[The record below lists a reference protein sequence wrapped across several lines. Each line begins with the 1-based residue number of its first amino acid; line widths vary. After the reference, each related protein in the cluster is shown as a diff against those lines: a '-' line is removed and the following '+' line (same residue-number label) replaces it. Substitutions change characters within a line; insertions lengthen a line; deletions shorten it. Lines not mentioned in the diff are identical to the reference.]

1 MKVVLLKDIEKFGK
15 KYEIKE
21 VKEGFARNFLFPK
34 GLAKIATKQNL
45 KEAETRKEMEDKK
58 SEEELKKAQAEAEA
72 IEGLELSIAVKVGD
86 NNQLFESVSP
96 QKISEK
102 MKEMNFNVKKD
113 QIIISEPIKELGEF
127 KVKIS
132 FKHNLEAEIKLTII
146 PEENKE

>member
-34 GLAKIATKQNL
+34 GLAQVASKQNL
-45 KEAETRKEMEDKK
+45 KEAETRKEIENKK
-58 SEEELKKAQAEAEA
+58 SEEELKKAQMEAEK
-72 IEGLELSIAVKVGD
+72 IEGLEVSVSVKVGE

-102 MKEMNFNVKKD
+102 LKEMNFNIKKD

-127 KVKIS
+127 KIKIS
-132 FKHNLEAEIKLTII
+132 FKHNLESEIKLIVV
-146 PEENKE
+146 PEEE

>member
-45 KEAETRKEMEDKK
+45 KEAEARKELEDKK
-58 SEEELKKAQAEAEA
+58 AEEELKKIQKEAEN
-72 IEGLELSIAVKVGD
+72 IEGMEVSITVKVGD

-96 QKISEK
+96 QKIAEK
-102 MKEMNFNVKKD
+102 LKEMNFNIKKE
-113 QIIISEPIKELGEF
+113 QIEVSEPIKELGEF
-127 KVKIS
+127 KAKIN
-132 FKHNLEAEIKLTII
+132 FKHNLEAEIKLIII
-146 PEENKE
+146 PEETKS